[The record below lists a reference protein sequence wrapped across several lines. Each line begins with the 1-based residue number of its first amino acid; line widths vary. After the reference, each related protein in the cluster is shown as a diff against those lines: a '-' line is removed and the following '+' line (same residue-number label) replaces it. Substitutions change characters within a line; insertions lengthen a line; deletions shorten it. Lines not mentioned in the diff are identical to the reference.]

1 MGIRKVFGAS
11 MMDVFFLLTNGF
23 TRTVLIS
30 FLLAA
35 PLSWYFM
42 ETWWL
47 RGFAFRIQISV
58 WTILGVGIAALSVA
72 LVTVM
77 YQTTKAGMTS
87 PISSLRNE

>member
-1 MGIRKVFGAS
+1 
-11 MMDVFFLLTNGF
+11 
-23 TRTVLIS
+23 
-30 FLLAA
+30 
-35 PLSWYFM
+35 M

-58 WTILGVGIAALSVA
+58 WTIFGVGIAALTVA

-77 YQTTKAGMTS
+77 YQTVKAGMTN